1 MKKETKPVVKK
12 AAAKKPATKKT
23 KKVPAY
29 IQRMVEEQKD
39 LLKKISK
46 ASEAIEKGIVK
57 NPVSVQ
63 LLSLQVMAMG
73 LYEDVLGRRIINETF
88 KAAEPKCN
96 CCKDK
101 K

>member
-39 LLKKISK
+39 LLKKNLKSIRS
-46 ASEAIEKGIVK
+46 
-57 NPVSVQ
+57 
-63 LLSLQVMAMG
+63 
-73 LYEDVLGRRIINETF
+73 Y
-88 KAAEPKCN
+88 
-96 CCKDK
+96 
-101 K
+101 